1 MVLLNV
7 AATRGP
13 AALWPGY
20 RMRNFAPA
28 LTLRAVAEMLLPHDH
43 AEISR
48 VEGRPKMADAV
59 VTDVTGALDCG
70 VGDIYQMGVS
80 AVKFFLKFEDVVE
93 PPPVDTELKCD
104 IAGKPREMELNFYS
118 PPIEGVHSASDC
130 GEGKE
135 RQESK
140 GLLERRRQW

>member
-28 LTLRAVAEMLLPHDH
+28 LTLRAPVRAMAEMLLPHDH

-48 VEGRPKMADAV
+48 VEGRPTMADA
-59 VTDVTGALDCG
+59 TQFMHAETQL
-70 VGDIYQMGVS
+70 
-80 AVKFFLKFEDVVE
+80 
-93 PPPVDTELKCD
+93 
-104 IAGKPREMELNFYS
+104 
-118 PPIEGVHSASDC
+118 
-130 GEGKE
+130 
-135 RQESK
+135 
-140 GLLERRRQW
+140 

>member
-48 VEGRPKMADAV
+48 VEGRPTMADAV
-59 VTDVTGALDCG
+59 VTDVTGALAWS
-70 VGDIYQMGVS
+70 IA
-80 AVKFFLKFEDVVE
+80 AVL
-93 PPPVDTELKCD
+93 
-104 IAGKPREMELNFYS
+104 
-118 PPIEGVHSASDC
+118 
-130 GEGKE
+130 
-135 RQESK
+135 
-140 GLLERRRQW
+140 

>member
-1 MVLLNV
+1 MHKRYRCCPTPALTLTTMVLLNV

-48 VEGRPKMADAV
+48 VEGRPTMADAV
-59 VTDVTGALDCG
+59 VTDVTGALAWS
-70 VGDIYQMGVS
+70 IA
-80 AVKFFLKFEDVVE
+80 AVL
-93 PPPVDTELKCD
+93 
-104 IAGKPREMELNFYS
+104 
-118 PPIEGVHSASDC
+118 
-130 GEGKE
+130 
-135 RQESK
+135 
-140 GLLERRRQW
+140 

>member
-1 MVLLNV
+1 
-7 AATRGP
+7 
-13 AALWPGY
+13 
-20 RMRNFAPA
+20 MRNFAPA

-93 PPPVDTELKCD
+93 PPPEKNAATAMMQAE
-104 IAGKPREMELNFYS
+104 KPRARCTLS
-118 PPIEGVHSASDC
+118 LAPVSSLDC
-130 GEGKE
+130 ID
-135 RQESK
+135 
-140 GLLERRRQW
+140 